1 MNNFDSSQISKES
14 LDTASHQ
21 LWQILEKN
29 LQYLEQKD
37 KDLVY
42 LAFTQMVLAHANM
55 RRKSGEFYIIHPVAA
70 TLKLCK
76 LSLDVSTICACLM
89 HDVPE
94 DTKVSL
100 ADIQKEFGVEITKL
114 IEGVTKF
121 SSLKYKGEKR
131 YAENLRKMF
140 VAMSKDIRI
149 IFIKLADRI
158 HNLETLQFVP
168 KNKQKRI
175 ALESLE
181 IYAPIAERLGMNQFH
196 GIIED
201 LAFPYIYENE
211 YKNFISQSKV
221 EITRRQAVTDRL
233 IQVVTKLIDNSKIP
247 YTQITGRPKRYYSLY
262 KKVLQK
268 GGLEN
273 IYDLVAL
280 RIICKNEKDCYKI
293 LSLLHEHFTPLFD
306 RVKDYISRP
315 KENGYQSIHSTVK
328 YEKTGDIFELQIR
341 TEKMHDFA
349 EFGVASH
356 MSYKN
361 GEVKNTDF
369 DPLQYKWI
377 NELVQLSKRRFFIRD
392 QDYVEK
398 VKINLYND
406 RIFIMTPKGD
416 VIDMKDG
423 SSALDFAF
431 KVHEDIGKKASLA
444 KINGVAC
451 KLETRLKNGDVVQ
464 IITNKN
470 QKPSLDWLTK
480 VFNLKSGNKIRKILK
495 NQEKDKKN

>member
-1 MNNFDSSQISKES
+1 MYTQLNSNQISTTS
-14 LDTASHQ
+14 LDEASRQ
-21 LWQILEKN
+21 LWEILEKN
-29 LQYLEQKD
+29 LQYLDQKD

-42 LAFTQMVLAHANM
+42 LAFTQMVLAHGHM

-70 TLKLCK
+70 TLKLTD
-76 LSLDVSTICACLM
+76 LSLDAPTIAACLM

-94 DTKVSL
+94 DTKVTL
-100 ADIQKEFGVEITKL
+100 NDIQKEFGSEIARL

-121 SSLKYKGEKR
+121 SNLKYQGEKR

-140 VAMSKDIRI
+140 VAMSRDIRV

-158 HNLETLQFVP
+158 HNLETLNYVRP
-168 KNKQKRI
+168 DKQRRI

-181 IYAPIAERLGMNQFH
+181 IYAPIAERLGMSRFR

-201 LAFPYIYENE
+201 LAFPYVYPEE
-211 YKNFISQSKV
+211 YKKFINQSKV

-233 IQVVTKLIDNSKIP
+233 IQVVTKLMDKSDIAYVEIS
-247 YTQITGRPKRYYSLY
+247 GRPKRYYSLY
-262 KKVLQK
+262 KKMLAK

-273 IYDLVAL
+273 IFDLVAL
-280 RIICKNEKDCYKI
+280 RVICKNQDDCYKT
-293 LSLLHEHFTPLFD
+293 LSLLHENFTPQFE
-306 RVKDYISRP
+306 RVKDYIARP

-341 TEKMHDFA
+341 TEEMHDYA

-356 MSYKN
+356 MSYKD
-361 GEVKNTDF
+361 GQIDAKDF

-377 NELVQLSKRRFFIRD
+377 SELVQLSKRRFFIKD

-406 RIFIMTPKGD
+406 RIFVMTPKGD
-416 VIDMKDG
+416 VLDMKDG
-423 SSALDFAF
+423 STALDFAF
-431 KVHEDIGKKASLA
+431 KIHEDVGRRASLA
-444 KINGVAC
+444 KINGIAN
-451 KLETRLKNGDVVQ
+451 KLETKLKNGDTVE

-470 QKPSLDWLTK
+470 QRPSLDWLTK
-480 VFNLKSGNKIRKILK
+480 VFNPQSGTKIRKALK
-495 NQEKDKKN
+495 DEKNEGR